1 MADEQEIFRIFDR
14 GTYKDA
20 KYCLNC
26 GKVFTKRKK
35 WNDCFNE
42 VKFCSQKC
50 RGEYNKN
57 KSN

>member
-1 MADEQEIFRIFDR
+1 MGEEEIFRIFDR
-14 GTYKDA
+14 GAYKDA

-26 GKVFTKRKK
+26 KKVFTKRKK

-50 RGEYNKN
+50 KKAY
-57 KSN
+57 